1 MGTQTNFSGGR
12 SGLGWGPFLEGLRQG
27 DASAYLLLVALA
39 VIATVALAVIATVA
53 FWAGGNLMKG
63 DARR

>member
-1 MGTQTNFSGGR
+1 VGTQTNFSGGR
-12 SGLGWGPFLEGLRQG
+12 SGLGWGPFLEGLRRG

-39 VIATVALAVIATVA
+39 VIATVAL
-53 FWAGGNLMKG
+53 WAGGNIMKG